1 MHCLTGGPASVY
13 MMRYRLLYSHTLKN
27 EVMTDNNYDEI
38 IELLCDRL
46 SSLTNTDTNITA
58 ETNLIS
64 GLSIDSIKLLN
75 LIMEIED
82 AFDIS
87 IPINALADVQTVHEL
102 ASLIS
107 KIKSAS

>member
-1 MHCLTGGPASVY
+1 
-13 MMRYRLLYSHTLKN
+13 
-27 EVMTDNNYDEI
+27 MTDSNYNEI

-46 SSLTNTDTNITA
+46 RSLANANVNITA
-58 ETNLIS
+58 ETSLIS
-64 GLSIDSIKLLN
+64 ELSIDSIKLLN